1 VTTAQ
6 GEAVGVRSARADRR
20 RGYWSDAWRHLLTE
34 RSSLIGLAIVLLLL
48 AAAIFAPWI
57 APHPPERQFREGLT
71 DLGQPLGPSATFP
84 LGTDELGR
92 DVLSRIIFGARVS
105 LVVGLVGNL
114 LAAAIAFVVGGTAA
128 MLRGRG
134 QNVIMRGVDV
144 VLSFPVLL
152 FAIALFVIASPGLES
167 VTGIVALS
175 FGAYLARIVY
185 SAVMSLREREF
196 VIAAEAAGVGRAGI
210 LVRHILPHLIP
221 ILLIF
226 TTLSVA
232 AAIQLEAVFSFVGIG
247 VQPPTASWGNMI
259 ASGETYLFSS
269 PMLVLAPG
277 SAIVLA
283 LLGFTLLGDGLRDAL
298 DPSLARTRR
307 MATVR

>member
-1 VTTAQ
+1 VTSAQ
-6 GEAVGVRSARADRR
+6 GEAVSVRSLRTDRR
-20 RGYWSDAWRHLLTE
+20 RGYWIEAGRHLVAG
-34 RSSLIGLAIVLLLL
+34 RSSLIGLVIVAVLLGM
-48 AAAIFAPWI
+48 AIFAPWI
-57 APHPPERQFREGLT
+57 APHAPERQFGEGLS

-92 DVLSRIIFGARVS
+92 DLLSRIIFGARVS
-105 LVVGLVGNL
+105 LVVGLFGNL
-114 LAAAIAFVVGGTAA
+114 LAAVMAFVVGGTAA

-134 QNVIMRGVDV
+134 NDLIMRGVDV

-152 FAIALFVIASPGLES
+152 FAIALFVIATPGLTS

-196 VIAAEAAGVGRAGI
+196 VIAAEAAGVGRTGI

-259 ASGETYLFSS
+259 ASGEPYLFSS

-277 SAIVLA
+277 SVIVLA
-283 LLGFTLLGDGLRDAL
+283 LLGFTLVGDGLRDAL
-298 DPSLARTRR
+298 DPGLANTRR
-307 MATVR
+307 IATVR